1 MVKYNFYAIPN
12 GNALKF
18 GGVWIL
24 YPEISEFRIY
34 LMKFGSVWILHFNV
48 LKFEFIP

>member
-34 LMKFGSVWILHFNV
+34 LMKFGSVWILHLNV